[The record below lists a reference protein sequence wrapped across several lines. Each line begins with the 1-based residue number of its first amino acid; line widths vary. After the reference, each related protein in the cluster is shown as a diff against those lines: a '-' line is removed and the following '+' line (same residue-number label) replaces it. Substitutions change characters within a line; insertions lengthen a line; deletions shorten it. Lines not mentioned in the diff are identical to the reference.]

1 MLRFPTERFRLS
13 RKRANPLSL
22 CSRAIPDAKPLRTFA
37 GIALGGLLVITTQFG
52 ARAQEKSTIPPDP
65 EIRRILEQRVDVEKQ
80 SLGIV
85 VGVIDTNGRRI
96 VPYGHFGTND
106 ARKVDG
112 DTIFEIG
119 SITKVFTAL
128 ALADMVEKGEVS
140 LDDPVAKYLPTNV
153 TMPQRDGKTITLRE
167 LAVHMSGLP
176 RLPDNLAPKNQ
187 DDPYADY
194 TVEQLYSFLSGYKLP
209 RDIGSVFEYSNLGFG
224 LLGHALAART
234 GTDYEGLIAHR
245 ITKPLRMDSTGI
257 TLSPALE
264 ARFTP
269 GHDQSLQ
276 SVPAWQL
283 PTLGGAGALRSSTN
297 DMLIFLEAA
306 MAKRETPLKAAFAL
320 SEATRRDLGGDD
332 APQMGLGWM
341 ITKVGDDEM
350 IWHNGGTGGY
360 RSFMGFL
367 VKAKVGVVALSN
379 TSNEIGVDD
388 IGRHL
393 LDPTAKLVEA
403 PKVRVAVTVDPALYD
418 LYVGRYQ
425 LAPNFILAVT
435 REGDRLMVQA
445 TGQPQIEVFPESD
458 REFFYKVVDAQISFE
473 TGSDGKAKRLTLH
486 QNGADMPAERI
497 E

>member
-1 MLRFPTERFRLS
+1 M
-13 RKRANPLSL
+13 
-22 CSRAIPDAKPLRTFA
+22 
-37 GIALGGLLVITTQFG
+37 ITTQFG
-52 ARAQEKSTIPPDP
+52 AKAQEKSPIPPDP
-65 EIRRILEQRVDVEKQ
+65 EIRRMLEQRIDVEKQ
-80 SLGIV
+80 SHGIV
-85 VGVIDTNGRRI
+85 IGVIDANGRRTI
-96 VPYGHFGTND
+96 AHGRFGADD

-112 DTIFEIG
+112 DTVFEIG

-153 TMPQRDGKTITLRE
+153 TVPERDGKTITLRE

-176 RLPDNLAPKNQ
+176 RLPDNLAPKDQ

-194 TVEQLYSFLSGYKLP
+194 TVEQFYSFLSGYKLP
-209 RDIGSVFEYSNLGFG
+209 RDIGSEFEYSNLGFG
-224 LLGHALAART
+224 LLGHALAARS
-234 GTDYEGLIAHR
+234 GTDYEGLITRR
-245 ITKPLRMDSTGI
+245 IIKPLGMDSTAI

-276 SVPAWQL
+276 AVPAWRL

-297 DMLIFLEAA
+297 DMLTFLEAA
-306 MAKRETPLKAAFAL
+306 MDKRETPLKTAFAL
-320 SEATRRDLGGDD
+320 SETTRRDLGGDG

-350 IWHNGGTGGY
+350 IWHNGGTGGH

-367 VKAKVGVVALSN
+367 VKAKVGVIALSN
-379 TSNEIGVDD
+379 TSTEIGVDD

-393 LDPTAKLVEA
+393 LDPTAKLAEA
-403 PKVRVAVTVDPALYD
+403 PKVRAAVTVDTALYD
-418 LYVGRYQ
+418 HYAGRYQ
-425 LAPNFILAVT
+425 LAPNFILTIRRA
-435 REGDRLMVQA
+435 GDRLMAQA
-445 TGQPQIEVFPESD
+445 TGQPEIEIFPESK

-473 TGSDGKAKRLTLH
+473 IGDDGKAKRLTLH